1 VSRKNPFASLDLA
14 ALNAEAQARPAP
26 GYGMTGAAKTVVRSI
41 EEMAEST
48 KRLME
53 GEAIIE
59 LDPDL
64 VDASPIADRLQ
75 DDEDEYVEL
84 RSAISTNGQ
93 SSPILVR
100 PHPDVDGRYIVVFG
114 HRRLRV
120 ARELGSRVRAVV
132 KKLDDIASAIAQG
145 QENSARSNL
154 SFIERAFFARNLLE
168 QGMTKDVVKSAMGI
182 DDAMLSKMLG
192 VIEAVPHEIVSVLG
206 ACKKIGRDKWLSLRQ
221 LLLNP
226 AHLEVARSY
235 VASDDFVALDPE
247 KRFDVLHE
255 YMKRY
260 QARSVARRP
269 KKEKPT
275 VTWAAADAAA
285 SAKSVSRTK
294 SIVVEFSNVEGK
306 AFGDWITRNLDT
318 LYEAFR
324 HNRKVQAGD

>member
-1 VSRKNPFASLDLA
+1 MSRKNPFASLDLA

-59 LDPDL
+59 LDPGL

-235 VASDDFVALDPE
+235 VASDDFVTLDPD
-247 KRFDVLHE
+247 KRFDILHE

-269 KKEKPT
+269 KKENPT
-275 VTWAAADAAA
+275 MTWAAADAAA

-294 SIVVEFSNVEGK
+294 SIVVEFSDAEGK